1 MGRHHEERRRVPLR
15 LRAPD
20 FWRHGRGPWPRVLAP
35 LSRIYARKT
44 AERLTRPGF
53 TAPIPVICCGN
64 VTAGGAGKTTVAMN
78 VASRLIRR
86 GIAAHLL
93 CSGYGGTLKGPI
105 RVDPALHD
113 SAAVGDEALLLAR
126 IAPTWIS
133 RDRGASARLAV
144 GAGAEALVLDDGLQ
158 TPTLTKSLSLLVI
171 DGTFGFGNGRVIPA
185 GPLREPAAVGAAR
198 CQAAVLIS
206 NDETGVLA
214 VLPPSLPVLRARL
227 VPAEG
232 AEAVAGRPVLAF
244 AGIANPQKFFDTMT
258 EAGAILVGRET
269 FADHYPFDEG
279 DLEALAKDAASL
291 RAQLVCTPKDHV
303 RLPPA
308 WREKVV
314 VVGASLAWADEAALD
329 ALLAPLFPG
338 RLMVPPPA
346 PAPVLADPPLAL
358 PASALPPA
366 ASLSSTAA
374 PVPAEG

>member
-1 MGRHHEERRRVPLR
+1 LR
-15 LRAPD
+15 MRAPD

-35 LSRIYARKT
+35 VSRIYARKT

-64 VTAGGAGKTTVAMN
+64 VTAGGAGKTTVAMD

-93 CSGYGGTLKGPI
+93 CSGYGGTLKGPL
-105 RVDPALHD
+105 RVDPAVHD

-133 RDRGASARLAV
+133 RDRGASARMAV

-158 TPTLTKSLSLLVI
+158 SPTLVKTLSLLVI
-171 DGTFGFGNGRVIPA
+171 DGTYGFGNGRVIPA
-185 GPLREPAAVGAAR
+185 GPLREPALVGAAR
-198 CQAAVLIS
+198 CQAAVLIGP
-206 NDETGVLA
+206 DEAGVLA
-214 VLPPSLPVLRARL
+214 SLPPTLPVLRAKL
-227 VPAEG
+227 TPAEG
-232 AEAVAGRPVLAF
+232 AEAVAGRPVFAF
-244 AGIANPQKFFDTMT
+244 AGIGNPQKFFDTMT

-279 DLEALAKDAASL
+279 DLQALAKDAAAL

-308 WREKVV
+308 WRDKVI
-314 VVGASLAWADEAALD
+314 VVGANLAWADEAGLD

-338 RLMVPPPA
+338 RLVAPPPA
-346 PAPVLADPPLAL
+346 TLPTAAAPAAPTPAP
-358 PASALPPA
+358 
-366 ASLSSTAA
+366 

>member
-1 MGRHHEERRRVPLR
+1 VR

-35 LSRIYARKT
+35 FARIYEQQT
-44 AERLTRPGF
+44 AKRLTRPGF

-64 VTAGGAGKTTVAMN
+64 VVAGGAGKTTVAMDI
-78 VASRLIRR
+78 ATRLIRR

-93 CSGYGGTLKGPI
+93 CSGYGGSQKGPL
-105 RVDPALHD
+105 RVDPAVHD

-133 RDRGASARLAV
+133 RDRGASARMAV

-158 TPTLTKSLSLLVI
+158 SPTLTKSLSLLVV
-171 DGTFGFGNGRVIPA
+171 DGTYGFGNGLVIPA
-185 GPLREPAAVGAAR
+185 GPLREPVAVGAAR
-198 CQAAVLIS
+198 CQAAVLIGK
-206 NDETGVLA
+206 DEAGVA
-214 VLPPSLPVLRARL
+214 GTLPPTLPVLGARL

-232 AEAVAGRPVLAF
+232 ADAVAGRPVLAF

-279 DLEALAKDAASL
+279 DLEALAKDAAAL

-303 RLPPA
+303 RLPVA
-308 WREKVV
+308 WQSKVI
-314 VVGASLAWADEAALD
+314 VVGASLAWADETVMH

-338 RLMVPPPA
+338 RFAPPPA
-346 PAPVLADPPLAL
+346 PTVDPTIEPPPTPAL
-358 PASALPPA
+358 A
-366 ASLSSTAA
+366 AS
-374 PVPAEG
+374 PVAAEG